1 MSLRDKYTDEE
12 WWELVGK
19 SKKPS
24 NKIINNSLD
33 YNYQNLLK
41 DIINNGTKKETRNG
55 GTKSI
60 FGYQFRHKM
69 EEGFPLLTTKKLSFN
84 NIRTELEWF
93 LNGDTDIRFLWKNNN
108 HIWDGDW
115 YKNYLKQTSS
125 PYSLKEM
132 IQFGLEWEDNPRF
145 FNKSIWDLGP
155 IYGSQWRK
163 WRSHQINVNKN
174 SDGSGTIKYQT
185 IDQIQNLI
193 NEIKENPNSRRLM
206 VNAWNVDD
214 LNKMVLPPCHYGFQ
228 IYIRDLSTSERY
240 RIWFTN
246 NYETGMEYDES
257 KLPDFDNSYY
267 KYTPSKAI
275 SLMWNQ
281 RSVDVGLG
289 LPYNIASYGLLLKM
303 LADEFMMVA
312 DELIGNLGDCHLYLN
327 HIEPISEQ
335 IKRIPFPLP
344 KLTVMDGIYSRGKGD
359 FILTDYQYHPAIK
372 LPLSN

>member
-1 MSLRDKYTDEE
+1 MGNLRQKYNNEE
-12 WWELVGK
+12 WSELEKMVL
-19 SKKPS
+19 SKTS
-24 NKIINNSLD
+24 EVHNGNSLD
-33 YNYQNLLK
+33 KQYQDLIR
-41 DIINNGTKKETRNG
+41 DIILN
-55 GTKSI
+55 
-60 FGYQFRHKM
+60 GYQKMDRTGTGTISLFGKQIRHKM

-93 LNGDTDIRFLWKNNN
+93 LNGDTNIKYLIENNCY
-108 HIWDGDW
+108 IWNGDAIKR
-115 YKNYLKQTSS
+115 YINETSNNITN
-125 PYSLKEM
+125 EEF
-132 IQFGLEWEDNPRF
+132 I
-145 FNKSIWDLGP
+145 NKIKTDREFCEKWGDMGP

-163 WRSHQINVNKN
+163 WKTHNIDINKN
-174 SDGSGTIKYQT
+174 NGGGVIKFKI

-193 NEIKENPNSRRLM
+193 DEIKENPDSRRLM
-206 VNAWNVDD
+206 VSAWNPAD

-228 IYIRDLSTSERY
+228 LYIRDLSNSERY
-240 RIWFTN
+240 RIWFNN

-257 KLPDFDNSYY
+257 ELPDFEDPYY

-303 LADEFMMVA
+303 LADEFMMMT

-344 KLTVMDGIYSRGKGD
+344 KLAVMDGIYSRGKGD
-359 FILTDYQYHPAIK
+359 FVLKDYQYHPAIK